1 LVVEFSK
8 KIVQSLSMAERPS
21 NPQQNQDEWETGT
34 REGYEDRGAFR
45 APRVPTK
52 QPGSSILRTAGSVC
66 IVGGIFW
73 AVYLVARGG
82 DIVTTLQQNHGPVA
96 LIALGLVVSLLGKY
110 LRL

>member
-1 LVVEFSK
+1 
-8 KIVQSLSMAERPS
+8 MAERPS
-21 NPQQNQDEWETGT
+21 NPQQHQDEWETGT

-45 APRVPTK
+45 APRVPNK
-52 QPGSSILRTAGSVC
+52 QPGSSILRTAGSIC

-73 AVYLVARGG
+73 AVYLITRGG

-96 LIALGLVVSLLGKY
+96 LIAVGLVVSLLGKY